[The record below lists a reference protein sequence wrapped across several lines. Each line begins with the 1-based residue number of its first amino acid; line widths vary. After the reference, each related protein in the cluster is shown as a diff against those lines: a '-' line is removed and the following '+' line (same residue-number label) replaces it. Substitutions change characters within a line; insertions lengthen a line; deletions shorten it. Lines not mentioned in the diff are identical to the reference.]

1 MECRYLGGAESPF
14 TGGRALVLAVQRI
27 PFDGGLDCH
36 RRIWYQANYKVNVK
50 GMAIVRDLNP
60 VNMLL
65 TVVHDG

>member
-1 MECRYLGGAESPF
+1 M
-14 TGGRALVLAVQRI
+14 LVPWRRRVTLYKKRRPPPRCPAI
-27 PFDGGLDCH
+27 SLDGGLDCH

-60 VNMLL
+60 VNMLP